1 VSEERGDRGQG
12 TGASQDAAK
21 GPHQWSAVTIVGV
34 GLIGGSFALALKK
47 AGFKGKIIGVSS
59 PETIRAALDR
69 HVIDEAMPLRDA
81 AGQSDLIYL
90 AQPITRILET
100 LDEIDPHV
108 YPGTLITDAGS
119 TKSAIAARAG
129 KRIRRGRFI
138 GGHPMAGKQSRGI
151 GEAEADLF
159 RGRPYVLTSSS
170 TASSDVTASSVPSS
184 HITAS
189 SVPSSDVTAS
199 SVPSSHVTASSVPS
213 SLDSELE
220 RWIKRIGARVVIMTP
235 EEHDRLVALT
245 SHLPQLISTAL
256 ASAIANEPG
265 ASRVAG
271 PAAVDLTRL
280 ALSPYEIWRDIFA
293 TNSVAID
300 DALAVFIHKLEELR
314 AALRSP
320 EIEQEFERAASS
332 ARELR
337 RGEVLPGG

>member
-1 VSEERGDRGQG
+1 MSEEERGQG
-12 TGASQDAAK
+12 TGDRGQSGDTGRGPGAGQDPAK

-59 PETIRAALDR
+59 PETIRAALDH
-69 HVIDEAMPLRDA
+69 HVIDEAMALRDA

-119 TKSAIAARAG
+119 TKSAIVARAG

-151 GEAEADLF
+151 GEADADLF

-184 HITAS
+184 
-189 SVPSSDVTAS
+189 
-199 SVPSSHVTASSVPS
+199 
-213 SLDSELE
+213 LDAELE

-256 ASAIANEPG
+256 AAAIANEPG

-293 TNSVAID
+293 TNPVAID

-314 AALRSP
+314 AELRSP
-320 EIEQEFERAASS
+320 EIEREFERAASS